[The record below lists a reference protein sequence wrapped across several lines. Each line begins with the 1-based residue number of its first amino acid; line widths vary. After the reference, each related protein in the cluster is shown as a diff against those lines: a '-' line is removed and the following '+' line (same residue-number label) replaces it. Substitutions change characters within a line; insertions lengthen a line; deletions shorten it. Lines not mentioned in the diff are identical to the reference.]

1 MEERRLTVKCC
12 NVNAFVCNIIINVHL
27 VLRKHAFPRICA
39 FYSFDLLTEVHTTR
53 RYVPQKLETQ
63 ARTASLRLAVPV
75 VDRCIFFAAKNSGNR
90 KLGDCF
96 VSQSDIL
103 RVLIVLY
110 LWCELEP
117 LLPLVWLEATRV
129 VIFRTSCQTDGL
141 IHIYFILKPF
151 PYTGLLLSASKHPRQ
166 AHFRKKLN

>member
-75 VDRCIFFAAKNSGNR
+75 VDRCIFFAAENSGNR

-117 LLPLVWLEATRV
+117 LLRAVLQQGTSIVYVVVPHLWLCMVQQPDLNTVKVR
-129 VIFRTSCQTDGL
+129 
-141 IHIYFILKPF
+141 LKPEQNNNLKSF
-151 PYTGLLLSASKHPRQ
+151 SRMM
-166 AHFRKKLN
+166 N